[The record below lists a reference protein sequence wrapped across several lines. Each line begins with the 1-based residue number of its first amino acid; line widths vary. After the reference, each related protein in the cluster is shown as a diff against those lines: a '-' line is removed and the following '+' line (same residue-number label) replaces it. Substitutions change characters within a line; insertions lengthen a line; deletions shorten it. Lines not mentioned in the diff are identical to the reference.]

1 MHAPVTQLA
10 EVVGSKPM
18 RCGFESR
25 PGYDTDVWPVPPC
38 ASNVPRPVGP
48 AALHA
53 GSVRHPR
60 NRTEAGT
67 AGTRESNRV
76 RERLLRVQEQLRLT
90 RANERIL
97 VEQVSY
103 LQEVASDAE
112 TRGLVAET
120 PLADREW
127 REARTDLNRH
137 TALLDEARREVE
149 DLLAERDRLLDRLSE
164 LDTAPRRDDE

>member
-1 MHAPVTQLA
+1 
-10 EVVGSKPM
+10 
-18 RCGFESR
+18 
-25 PGYDTDVWPVPPC
+25 
-38 ASNVPRPVGP
+38 
-48 AALHA
+48 
-53 GSVRHPR
+53 
-60 NRTEAGT
+60 
-67 AGTRESNRV
+67 V

-149 DLLAERDRLLDRLSE
+149 DLLVERDRLLDRLSE
-164 LDTAPRRDDE
+164 LDPAPRRDDE

>member
-1 MHAPVTQLA
+1 
-10 EVVGSKPM
+10 
-18 RCGFESR
+18 
-25 PGYDTDVWPVPPC
+25 
-38 ASNVPRPVGP
+38 
-48 AALHA
+48 
-53 GSVRHPR
+53 
-60 NRTEAGT
+60 
-67 AGTRESNRV
+67 V

-149 DLLAERDRLLDRLSE
+149 DLLVERDRLLDRLSE